1 MKYAIQFG
9 AGNIGRGFMGQ
20 LFWEI
25 GYRTI
30 FIEADSELVKIINRE
45 GKYPLKLLDAYT
57 QKEIDLVIDNIEAI
71 DAKDTGSI
79 VKSIKK
85 ADVICTAVGEG
96 PLPMIAPAISK
107 GLEARFKEDKNPID
121 IYLCENNLSA
131 AGILKEKVLGNS
143 DPEMKETLLKNA
155 GFAGMVVARMVP
167 SASDRFG
174 IEDRLF
180 AVADSYHKL
189 IYDGS
194 ATRARPLPIEGMEPA
209 RNFTAV
215 FERKLFTL
223 NLTHAALA
231 YLGYLKGY
239 DYVHEPFG
247 DRQLNPIIE
256 GAMDEISEALLKK
269 YDRDLD
275 RGQQKEIIKDT
286 KIRFGN
292 PLLLD
297 QVTRVARDPLRKL
310 GPKDRLVGSAG
321 LCAEQGIFPEN
332 ISNVCGAALNYDY
345 KDDNSAVKL
354 KEMIEEKG
362 IEKVLKQITGL
373 AAEGRL
379 GKMIIDSFYRFK
391 NKKKDWKDKKQKG
404 NL

>member
-30 FIEADSELVKIINRE
+30 FIDADSELVKTINRQS
-45 GKYPLKLLDAYT
+45 KYPLKLLDAYT
-57 QKEIDLVIDNIEAI
+57 KKEIDLVIDNIEAI

-79 VKSIKK
+79 VKNIKN

-107 GLEARFKEDKNPID
+107 GLDARFKGDGDPID
-121 IYLCENNLSA
+121 IYLCENNLHA
-131 AGILKEKVLGNS
+131 ASILKEKVLESTAVNMR
-143 DPEMKETLLKNA
+143 DILEKKA

-167 SASDRFG
+167 TASDRFG

-194 ATRARPLPIEGMEPA
+194 AVRGRRLPIEGMEPA
-209 RNFTAV
+209 SNFTAV
-215 FERKLFTL
+215 FERKLYTL
-223 NLTHAALA
+223 NMVHAALA

-239 DYVHEPFG
+239 SYVHEPFG
-247 DRQLNPIIE
+247 DSQLNPIIE
-256 GAMDEISEALLKK
+256 KAMDEISEGLLKK

-275 RGQQKEIIKDT
+275 RGQQNEIIKDT

-297 QVTRVARDPLRKL
+297 PVTRVARDPLRKL
-310 GPKDRLVGSAG
+310 GPKDRLIGSAG
-321 LCAEQGIFPEN
+321 LCMEQDIFPEN
-332 ISNVCGAALNYDY
+332 ISHICGAALNYDY
-345 KDDNSAVKL
+345 ANDRRAVEL
-354 KEMIEEKG
+354 KKMIEEKG
-362 IEKVLKQITGL
+362 IEKILKKVTGL
-373 AAEGRL
+373 
-379 GKMIIDSFYRFK
+379 DSESRRKQTRKDDNRFF
-391 NKKKDWKDKKQKG
+391 
-404 NL
+404 LPL